1 MNKIDKLISI
11 IRNLKEDGMSIGSA
25 ASPTNNTGSTPEV
38 AGYSEKSPSPTAGYP
53 KPLGRDGRSKLMRR
67 LPPGYRKFFAK
78 KRKLNKSKNNK

>member
-11 IRNLKEDGMSIGSA
+11 IRNLKEDGISVGA
-25 ASPTNNTGSTPEV
+25 PTNNTGSTPEV

-53 KPLGRDGRSKLMRR
+53 KPLGGKTNLMRR
-67 LPPGYRKFFAK
+67 FFAK

>member
-11 IRNLKEDGMSIGSA
+11 IRNLKEEGMSIGA
-25 ASPTNNTGSTPEV
+25 PTNNTGSTPEV

-53 KPLGRDGRSKLMRR
+53 KPLGRKTNLMRR

-78 KRKLNKSKNNK
+78 KRKLNKSKTNK

>member
-11 IRNLKEDGMSIGSA
+11 IRNLKEEGMSVA
-25 ASPTNNTGSTPEV
+25 APPTNNTDSTPEV

-67 LPPGYRKFFAK
+67 FFAK
-78 KRKLNKSKNNK
+78 KRKLNKSKKNK

>member
-53 KPLGRDGRSKLMRR
+53 KPLGGKTNLMRR
-67 LPPGYRKFFAK
+67 FFAK

>member
-11 IRNLKEDGMSIGSA
+11 IRNLKEEGMSVA
-25 ASPTNNTGSTPEV
+25 APPTNNTGSTPEV

>member
-11 IRNLKEDGMSIGSA
+11 IRNLKEEGMSIA
-25 ASPTNNTGSTPEV
+25 PTNNTGSTPEV

-67 LPPGYRKFFAK
+67 FFAK
-78 KRKLNKSKNNK
+78 KRKLNKSKTNK

>member
-11 IRNLKEDGMSIGSA
+11 IRNLKEDGMSVSGP
-25 ASPTNNTGSTPEV
+25 PTNNTGSTPEV

-67 LPPGYRKFFAK
+67 LPPGYRKFFSK
-78 KRKLNKSKNNK
+78 KRKLNKSKTNK